1 MKKLLLALCIGGL
14 VLNVNAAKPEWA
26 GQGADKHQAK
36 KEAQKAG
43 QKHHKGKGKDSGS
56 EQAIAQDSK
65 SILEDVFSARD
76 KETIRDYYN
85 ENAKSGTGKYKGKMK
100 ELPKGLQKKL
110 ERGGELPPGWQK
122 KLERGELLDRDLRDS
137 AEYLPEDLL
146 SRLPQ
151 ADSATEII
159 KLKDKVI
166 KVGKGEGTIVDIIDI
181 ADILTG
187 GTAK

>member
-1 MKKLLLALCIGGL
+1 MKKLFLALCMSGL
-14 VLNVNAAKPEWA
+14 ALNVYAAKPEWA

-36 KEAQKAG
+36 KEAKQAAKNY
-43 QKHHKGKGKDSGS
+43 KNKDKDTEE
-56 EQAIAQDSK
+56 EQSIVSDTK
-65 SILEDVFSARD
+65 SILDDLFSD
-76 KETIRDYYN
+76 KEKETIKDYYN

-122 KLERGELLDRDLRDS
+122 KVARGEVLDKDLRDN
-137 AEYLPEDLL
+137 AEYLPDDLL
-146 SRLPQ
+146 SRLPKGD
-151 ADSATEII
+151 AAIEII

-166 KVGKGEGTIVDIIDI
+166 KVGKGEGTVVDIIDI

-187 GTAK
+187 GSAK